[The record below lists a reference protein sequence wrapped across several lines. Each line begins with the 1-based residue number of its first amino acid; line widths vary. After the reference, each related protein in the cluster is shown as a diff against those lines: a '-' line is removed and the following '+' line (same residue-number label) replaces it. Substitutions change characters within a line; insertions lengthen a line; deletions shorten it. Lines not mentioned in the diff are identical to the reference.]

1 MSALL
6 EQLNKVYF
14 WDIDPDNLDEIA
26 SKNLI
31 IERVMNYGNLREIQ
45 LVKKHYG
52 DKEIIETV
60 CRFRY
65 IDAKTLHF
73 LSLFFNIPK
82 NRFKCYSEKPLIN
95 QHWSY

>member
-45 LVKKHYG
+45 LVG
-52 DKEIIETV
+52 PFDE
-60 CRFRY
+60 
-65 IDAKTLHF
+65 LM
-73 LSLFFNIPK
+73 
-82 NRFKCYSEKPLIN
+82 KPLNLTLTVRPEFNLDSVTPQEVFIA
-95 QHWSY
+95 